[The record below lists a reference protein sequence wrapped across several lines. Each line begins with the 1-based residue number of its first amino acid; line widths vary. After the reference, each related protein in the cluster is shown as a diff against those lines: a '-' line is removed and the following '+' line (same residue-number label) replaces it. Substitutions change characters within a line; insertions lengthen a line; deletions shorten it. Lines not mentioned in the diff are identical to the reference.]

1 MASLQSLR
9 RKISSVKNT
18 QKITKAMKMVAAAK
32 LKRAQ
37 DRILSARPYAI
48 RMRQVLERVS
58 HRVSPSVHPLFR
70 RRPGNKVLVVVVTSD
85 RGLCGAF
92 NANVLRRGVEI
103 LEEHK
108 ARGAEVSVS
117 VIGRKGLDYFR
128 RRSWPIRHKWPG
140 VFDRLT
146 YEHGKDIGQELIDD
160 YTNESFDELYAV
172 HNEFKSVMQQEIRV
186 RKGLPIDLREGTEPP
201 DTAGGHYLYEPSEDE
216 IFSGLEEVMYI
227 LTGTGCT
234 NDCDGWSNQKCR
246 RAYSKAYVVLQQNST
261 GRDYQRTDGYCW
273 RSGGVEMMTFSHQS
287 SDHCSLKEW
296 KAERVNI
303 FQDSGVL
310 G

>member
-1 MASLQSLR
+1 
-9 RKISSVKNT
+9 
-18 QKITKAMKMVAAAK
+18 MVAAAK

-58 HRVSPSVHPLFR
+58 RRVSPSVHPLFR
-70 RRPGNKVLVVVVTSD
+70 RHSGNRVLVAVVTSD
-85 RGLCGAF
+85 RGLCGGF
-92 NANVLRRGVEI
+92 NANVLRRAIEV

-117 VIGRKGLDYFR
+117 VIGRKGLDYFQ

-146 YEHGKDIGQELIDD
+146 YEHAKDIGQELIDD
-160 YTNESFDELYAV
+160 YTNESFDELYVV

-186 RKGLPIDLREGTEPP
+186 RKGLPIDLTEGTEPP

-216 IFSGLEEVMYI
+216 VFSGLDEVVYI
-227 LTGTGCT
+227 LTYRVLLESAAAEQAARMTAM
-234 NDCDGWSNQKCR
+234 DGATRNAGELIQKLTLFYNKTR
-246 RAYSKAYVVLQQNST
+246 QAAITKELMDIV
-261 GRDYQRTDGYCW
+261 
-273 RSGGVEMMTFSHQS
+273 GGAEA
-287 SDHCSLKEW
+287 LK
-296 KAERVNI
+296 
-303 FQDSGVL
+303 
-310 G
+310 